1 MNYSLSNRGE
11 LMRIVLRLGGSVVAS
26 PVNTDLISRYVEVVQ
41 TLSKQK
47 HELAVV
53 VGGGTL
59 AREFIAIAKKLSLGE
74 KDQDEVA
81 ISISR
86 IFAQLFLKKMS
97 RSKENKIAITLEEVS
112 NFLRKNQVVVMGGLK
127 PGITTDTVA
136 ALVAQRINAQ
146 LIVKATNQDGIYNKD
161 PKKHVDAF
169 KIDNLSFDD
178 LSKILEETKHK
189 AGIHQIVDPEAIKIL
204 KKGNI
209 PLIVVNGFNS
219 NNILDAV
226 IGKRIGTFIN

>member
-1 MNYSLSNRGE
+1 
-11 LMRIVLRLGGSVVAS
+11 MRIVLRLGGSVVAS

-86 IFAQLFLKKMS
+86 TFAQLFLKKMS

-112 NFLRKNQVVVMGGLK
+112 NFLRKNKVVVMGGLK

-161 PKKHVDAF
+161 PKKYVDAL

-178 LSKILEETKHK
+178 LSKIFEETKHK

-209 PLIVVNGFNS
+209 PLIVVNGFNP

>member
-1 MNYSLSNRGE
+1 
-11 LMRIVLRLGGSVVAS
+11 MRIVLRLAGSVLAS
-26 PVNTDLISRYVEVVQ
+26 PVNTDLIRRYVEVVQ

-53 VGGGTL
+53 VGGGAL
-59 AREFIAIAKKLSLGE
+59 AREFIDIAKKLSLGE

-97 RSKENKIAITLEEVS
+97 QSKENKIAITLEEVS
-112 NFLRKNQVVVMGGLK
+112 NFLRKNKVVVMGGLK

-161 PKKHVDAF
+161 PKKYVNAF

-178 LSKILEETKHK
+178 LSKTLEETKHK

-209 PLIVVNGFNS
+209 PLIVVNGFNP

>member
-1 MNYSLSNRGE
+1 
-11 LMRIVLRLGGSVVAS
+11 MRIVLRLGGSVVAS

-53 VGGGTL
+53 VGGGAL
-59 AREFIAIAKKLSLGE
+59 AREFIVIAKKLSLGE

-97 RSKENKIAITLEEVS
+97 QSKENKIAITLEEVS
-112 NFLRKNQVVVMGGLK
+112 NFLRKNKVVVMGGLK

-161 PKKHVDAF
+161 PKKYVDAF

-209 PLIVVNGFNS
+209 PLIVVNGFNP

>member
-1 MNYSLSNRGE
+1 
-11 LMRIVLRLGGSVVAS
+11 MRIVLRLGGSVVAS

-86 IFAQLFLKKMS
+86 TFAQLFLKKMS

-112 NFLRKNQVVVMGGLK
+112 NFLRKNKVVVMGGLK

-161 PKKHVDAF
+161 PKKYVDAL

-178 LSKILEETKHK
+178 LSKIFEETKHK

-209 PLIVVNGFNS
+209 PLIVVNGFNP

-226 IGKRIGTFIN
+226 IGKKIGTFIN